1 MKRIQNDP
9 LSAQALK
16 EALTAVSKAPCPREL
31 LRIMASRLSGYF
43 CAAEGLSQFND
54 PDTDP
59 DKFIQREMQRVN
71 VLKKKSAKYKS
82 RQKEME
88 LQFELTT
95 NFWSAA
101 EELIAIYWEEWNF
114 TESEIAEHFSDE
126 SLQLLAGFDEGE
138 DWPLIAMGNI
148 LSFFHTMAVNLRAD
162 GKVTLCGAD
171 EGNRP

>member
-59 DKFIQREMQRVN
+59 DKFIQREMERVN
-71 VLKKKSAKYKS
+71 VLKKKSAKSKS
-82 RQKEME
+82 PRNTMD

-95 NFWSAA
+95 SFWSAA
-101 EELIAIYWEEWNF
+101 EELIAVYWEEWNF

-171 EGNRP
+171 EGKRP